1 MIPNNHKTSIL
12 IPEELPGF
20 VRDNGSYQNFI
31 LFLQAYYEW
40 LEENNNVSDRSQNIL
55 NYTDIDKT
63 TNEFLQYFI
72 NDFLPYFPDDA
83 LINKRQAVKIA
94 KQLYQSK
101 GTPSSYK
108 FLFKILYNSDFD
120 VFYTRDFVLRASDG
134 SWSTFKTVRLSTLNS
149 NFLNIKNYRLFGETS
164 KSFATIENSI
174 RAGTKTEVFL
184 SDIERLFESGEFVRV
199 VDNNNKDV
207 YFLNG
212 VAVEKNING
221 NYPAGAEVL
230 RAKIVGQISQIRI
243 DSNNRGLFYVPGDPV
258 IVYGGLSANT
268 GNGATAEVGTT
279 TTGSIQR
286 INVLTGG
293 FGYQEHPN
301 TIINITNAPTANA
314 IVGSVDD
321 NPAKTANVS
330 FISPNTIGISAT
342 TQIGNTQ
349 YSFFINNQAANANT
363 TLINAL
369 AFMAFTTYPISS
381 VFVTNGGGG
390 ISQTPQVSA
399 LERYVTNSGFS
410 DLSNLGIL
418 GPIQIANG
426 GQGYVA
432 NDIIVI
438 TGGSGYG
445 AYANVNSVS
454 ANGAITSVRYVHSS
468 NIVNYPLGGLGYRN
482 DSLPTLTVLSSNV
495 QASNASLFVPVILG
509 TGATFSTV
517 TNRTGSIS
525 TINIINAGEDYVE
538 SPNVS
543 LKVMDILTSNVSVL
557 SLPQRLDICFQGSSV
572 NTATFSS
579 LVDSVKLVSSDNNPL
594 NSLYSLRV
602 FEYTSTPDP
611 NLPLKFETAPSFVM
625 ANVAFNN
632 LNYSFNNNGL
642 KIYGDGL
649 ALATATF
656 LNGLNISQG
665 QYIDSR
671 GQPSGYSVLESDD
684 FNNFTYKITVEKE
697 IAKYRDILLNLL
709 HPTGIKILGR
719 YALSSNSNFN
729 LNSQSAVYQGEPL
742 QFYTNYPSSNVSM
755 VGSFTNKSNN
765 IIQFNDLAGAQ
776 LDTFIF
782 SNSIIEITTQNGLNV
797 RSGIISVNNAANTVT
812 LNTWTWLTFSN
823 VANIQANVNSNLI
836 NILTITNAY
845 DIINNG
851 RYSNTRNKLEDI
863 VFSGDKILVANN
875 TEKVVQSVNYATGVI
890 TLTSNLTA
898 NANSLMSVNRNIS
911 SSEVVIYGPRGIQ
924 YFPQLAT
931 EDGRTLTTEN
941 DLTLLL
947 G

>member
-20 VRDNGSYQNFI
+20 IRDNESYQNFT

-40 LEENNNVSDRSQNIL
+40 LEENNNVSDRAQNIL

-83 LINKRQAVKIA
+83 LIDKRRAVKIA
-94 KQLYQSK
+94 KQLYQAK
-101 GTPSSYK
+101 GTPASYK

-120 VFYTRDFVLRASDG
+120 IFYTKDFVLRASDG
-134 SWSTFKTVRLSTLNS
+134 SWTTFKTVRLSTLDS
-149 NFLNIKNYRLFGETS
+149 NFLNIKNYRLFGEES

-174 RAGTKTEVFL
+174 RSGTKTEVFL
-184 SDIERLFESGEFVRV
+184 SDIERLFTSGEFVRV

-221 NYPAGAEVL
+221 NYPAGAEIL

-293 FGYQEHPN
+293 FGYQENPN
-301 TIINITNAPTANA
+301 TIINITNASLATA
-314 IVGSVDD
+314 IVGSVDAD
-321 NPAKTANVS
+321 PTKTANVS
-330 FISPNTIGISAT
+330 FVTGNTIGIAAT

-349 YSFFINNQAANANT
+349 YSFFINNPTANANT
-363 TLINAL
+363 RLINAL
-369 AFMAFTTYPISS
+369 SFIAFSTYPISS

-399 LERYVTNSGFS
+399 LERYATNSGFS

-418 GPIQIANG
+418 GPIQIANAG
-426 GQGYVA
+426 KGYVA

-445 AYANVNSVS
+445 AYANVTSVS
-454 ANGAITSVRYVHSS
+454 ANGAITSVRYVHRS
-468 NIVNYPLGGLGYRN
+468 NVVNYPLGGLGYRN
-482 DSLPTLTVLSSNV
+482 DSLPTLNVISSNV
-495 QASNASLFVPVILG
+495 LASNASLFVPMILG

-517 TNRTGSIS
+517 TNRAGSIS
-525 TINIINAGEDYVE
+525 TINILNAGEDYIE

-543 LKVMDILTSNVSVL
+543 LRVMDILTSNASL
-557 SLPQRLDICFQGSSV
+557 LTLPQRLDICYQGSNP

-579 LVDSVKLVSSDNNPL
+579 LVDSIDLVVRDNNPL

-602 FEYTSTPDP
+602 FEYTSTPNP

-625 ANVAFNN
+625 ANVAYTDS
-632 LNYSFNNNGL
+632 NYSFDSNGL
-642 KIYGDGL
+642 KIYGDGR
-649 ALATATF
+649 ALATASF

-671 GQPSGYSVLESDD
+671 GQPSGYSVLESDNY
-684 FNNFTYKITVEKE
+684 NNFTYKITVQKE

-709 HPTGIKILGR
+709 HPTGLKLLGR
-719 YALSSNSNFN
+719 YALSSNSAFD
-729 LNSQSAVYQGEPL
+729 LQSQSAVYQGEPL
-742 QFYTNYPSSNVSM
+742 QFYTNYPPSNVTM
-755 VGSFTNKSNN
+755 VGSFINKSNN
-765 IIQFNDLAGAQ
+765 IIRFNNLAGAE
-776 LDTFIF
+776 LNNFIF

-797 RSGIISVNNAANTVT
+797 RSSIASVDNVANTVT

-823 VANIQANVNSNLI
+823 VATIQANANSNLI
-836 NILTITNAY
+836 NILTITDAY

-851 RYSNTRNKLEDI
+851 YYSNTRNKLEDI

-890 TLTSNLTA
+890 TLTSNLTT
-898 NANSLMSVNRNIS
+898 NARSLMAVNRSINS
-911 SSEVVIYGPRGIQ
+911 GNVVIYGPRGIQ

-931 EDGRTLTTEN
+931 EDGRTLTTED